1 MSPDKEFNVT
11 LASTKRI
18 GALALAATMF
28 VAACGG
34 SAATSAPATAAPAAT
49 EAPAASAAPA
59 ESMAASEA
67 PAGVTG
73 SINVSGSSTVE
84 PISTAVAEAFA
95 AANPGFTYTVEG
107 PGTGDGFKKFC
118 AGETDISDASRKIKD
133 EEAKA
138 CADAGID
145 YVELKIA
152 YDGMSVLTSVN
163 NTAVTCLS
171 FADLYALIGPES
183 TGFAKL
189 SDAAAIAKELGS
201 NTVFPDADL
210 SITGPGEESGTFD
223 SFVELALDKIAG
235 TRNQIVAP
243 AKHTTTRPDYTASAN
258 DNAIIDG
265 ISGSDTSL
273 GWVGFAFAEENKD
286 KVAEIG
292 IAKDVNGTCV
302 KPSTETISDGSY
314 PLSRSLYIYVNKAKA
329 AANPAVV
336 SYVDYY
342 LADGTIS
349 KVLETV
355 PYVNLPADVLA
366 QTASAWSA
374 AK

>member
-1 MSPDKEFNVT
+1 VT
-11 LASTKRI
+11 LTSTRRI
-18 GALALAATMF
+18 GGMALAATMF

-34 SAATSAPATAAPAAT
+34 GAASPAATTAPASNAPATQAPAG
-49 EAPAASAAPA
+49 SMPA
-59 ESMAASEA
+59 ESAAA
-67 PAGVTG
+67 GGVTG
-73 SINVSGSSTVE
+73 SIIVSGSSTVE
-84 PISTAVAEAFA
+84 PISTGVAEALA
-95 AANPGFTYTVEG
+95 AANPEFKYTVEG

-138 CADAGID
+138 CADAGIE

-152 YDGMSVLTSVN
+152 YDGMSVLTSPA
-163 NTAVTCLS
+163 NTAIACLS
-171 FADLYALIGPES
+171 FPDLYALVGPES
-183 TGFAKL
+183 TGFAKW
-189 SDAAAIAKELGS
+189 SDAAALAKELGS
-201 NTVFPDADL
+201 NTVFPAADL

-223 SFVELALDKIAG
+223 SFVEIALDGIAK
-235 TRNQIVAP
+235 TRDQINP
-243 AKHTTTRPDYTASAN
+243 ETKHTTTRPDYTASAN

-265 ISGSDTSL
+265 IAGSDTSL

-292 IAKDVNGTCV
+292 VSKEPNGTCV
-302 KPSTETISDGSY
+302 KPDVATISDGSY

-329 AANPAVV
+329 KANPAVV
-336 SYVDYY
+336 GYVDYY
-342 LADGTIS
+342 LAEGTIS
-349 KVLETV
+349 TVLETV

-366 QTASAWSA
+366 QTASTWAA

>member
-1 MSPDKEFNVT
+1 MT

-34 SAATSAPATAAPAAT
+34 SAATSAAPGA
-49 EAPAASAAPA
+49 
-59 ESMAASEA
+59 SMAASEA
-67 PAGVTG
+67 PAGGGVTG
-73 SINVSGSSTVE
+73 AINVSGSSTVE

-138 CADAGID
+138 CADAGIE

-163 NTAVTCLS
+163 NKAISCLS

-183 TGFAKL
+183 TGFAKW

-201 NTVFPDADL
+201 NTVMPDADL
-210 SITGPGEESGTFD
+210 TITGPGEESGTFD
-223 SFVELALDKIAG
+223 SFVELALDPIAK
-235 TRNQIVAP
+235 TRNQIP
-243 AKHTTTRPDYTASAN
+243 EGQSHTTTRPDYTASAN

-286 KVAEIG
+286 KVQEIQVS
-292 IAKDVNGTCV
+292 KEPNGTCV
-302 KPSTETISDGSY
+302 APDTATISDGSY

-329 AANPAVV
+329 AANPAVA

-355 PYVNLPADVLA
+355 PYVNLPADALA
-366 QTASAWSA
+366 ETAATWSA